1 MIQQLSLAC
10 AFILLVASGSVFGL
24 GLGKLELGSALNQQ
38 FEAEIELTNV
48 GQLTIDEVLP
58 NLASQDDFARVG
70 VERNDILTDLRFKV
84 VANSQG
90 KLVLKVTST
99 RPIIEPFLNFIVEVL
114 WPSGRILREYIVLLD
129 PPVLTEAGF
138 APIKLT
144 EVIRDGG
151 VSSSSS
157 SATQSAAARN
167 AASFN
172 SNTIDR
178 ASIISD
184 VVESKSSGD
193 IKIGR
198 SALQEGADLSEGF
211 GATGRGDTLWSIA
224 SKIRPNSTVSVQ
236 QTMLALQ
243 RANPDAFINSNI
255 NLLKAG
261 YVLRI
266 PDAREI
272 REETLATAAQEVR
285 AQNSEFDVYRDNSGV
300 AQLDASQRQSSPSFR
315 ERSVRGGELKLLAQ
329 DQSIGQRAGSG
340 GDSQITQELENN
352 LAVAQEDLDKA
363 NRANAE
369 LSVRV
374 EDIEQQMDT
383 LTELVKLK
391 EDQLA
396 ALRVEVQ
403 RMQAQE
409 SALRADSGALNPPQT
424 PSDDGALL
432 SNPIVLGLLAVL
444 LVVGVAGGLLLMRRK
459 QQEETEYD
467 EALEEETR
475 EAAQLDVENLPEL
488 DDDDSEFDDSE
499 FDDSEFDDEDEDE
512 DEDEDDIM
520 PQTADVISEVEIHI
534 AYGRF
539 SQAIIFLQNAIE
551 ADPDRVD
558 IQLKLLE
565 VYVQTEDS
573 SAFNQQFDQ
582 LKTLGDEVANE
593 QALAMQ
599 AKVLDVDASAA
610 ASMDATMISADPIVS
625 RETTTEN
632 DDLSFDLD
640 ELNSERDDDSF
651 DFEDDLD
658 LDLDLDLDDDLELDD
673 DFDLDDDLEL
683 DDDFDLDD
691 ELELDDNLE
700 SDVDLGED
708 LGEDLGQDV
717 EVSESLS
724 LDDDALEL
732 SPEDSDSDPDEA
744 LAAEAAL
751 DTDDD
756 NDAFEIDLSDLDLD
770 LDLEGEDID
779 LDDEYEL
786 DLEED
791 IETKL
796 DLARAYIDMGDK
808 EGARGVLQEVSREG
822 NESEIAKA
830 KELFESISD

>member
-167 AASFN
+167 AAAFN

-178 ASIISD
+178 ASIIPD
-184 VVESKSSGD
+184 VVESKSGGD

-340 GDSQITQELENN
+340 GDSQITQELENR
-352 LAVAQEDLDKA
+352 LAVAQEDLDRA

-369 LSVRV
+369 LNVRV

-409 SALRADSGALNPPQT
+409 SALRADSGALNQPQT

-488 DDDDSEFDDSE
+488 DDDDSEFDDPE
-499 FDDSEFDDEDEDE
+499 FDDE

-640 ELNSERDDDSF
+640 ELDSERDDDSF

-673 DFDLDDDLEL
+673 DFDLDDHLEL

-708 LGEDLGQDV
+708 LGEDV

-724 LDDDALEL
+724 LEDDALEL

-770 LDLEGEDID
+770 
-779 LDDEYEL
+779 L

>member
-167 AASFN
+167 AAAFN

-178 ASIISD
+178 ASIIPD
-184 VVESKSSGD
+184 VVESKSGGD

-352 LAVAQEDLDKA
+352 LAVAQEDLDRA

-369 LSVRV
+369 LNVRV

-409 SALRADSGALNPPQT
+409 SALRADSGALNQPQT

-488 DDDDSEFDDSE
+488 DDDDSEFDDPE
-499 FDDSEFDDEDEDE
+499 FD

-640 ELNSERDDDSF
+640 ELDSERDDDSF

-708 LGEDLGQDV
+708 LGEDV

>member
-10 AFILLVASGSVFGL
+10 AFILFLASGSAFGL

-70 VERNDILTDLRFKV
+70 VDRNDILTDLRFKV
-84 VANSQG
+84 AANPQG

-129 PPVLTEAGF
+129 PPVFTEAGL
-138 APIKLT
+138 APIKPT
-144 EVIRDGG
+144 EVVRDDG
-151 VSSSSS
+151 VSSSSTN
-157 SATQSAAARN
+157 ATQSAAARN
-167 AASFN
+167 TASFT
-172 SNTIDR
+172 SDTIDR
-178 ASIISD
+178 ASMNSD
-184 VVESKSSGD
+184 AVESKSSGD
-193 IKIGR
+193 LKIGR
-198 SALQEGADLSEGF
+198 SALKEGADLSDGY
-211 GATGRGDTLWSIA
+211 GVTGRGDTLWSIA
-224 SKIRPNSTVSVQ
+224 TKIRPNDSVSVQ

-243 RANPDAFINSNI
+243 RANPDAFINNNI

-261 YVLRI
+261 YVLRM
-266 PDAREI
+266 PNAREF
-272 REETLATAAQEVR
+272 REETLSTAAQEVQ
-285 AQNSEFDVYRDNSGV
+285 AQNSDFDVYRESGV
-300 AQLDASQRQSSPSFR
+300 AQMDASQRQSSPSLR

-340 GDSQITQELENN
+340 GDSQRTQELENS
-352 LAVAQEDLDKA
+352 LAVAQEDLDSA

-369 LSVRV
+369 LNVRV

-396 ALRVEVQ
+396 ALRAEVQ

-409 SALRADSGALNPPQT
+409 SAMRADSGTVNQPQT
-424 PSDDGALL
+424 KSDDGALV
-432 SNPIVLGLLAVL
+432 SNTIVLGLLAVL
-444 LVVGVAGGLLLMRRK
+444 LVVGVAGGLFLMRRK

-467 EALEEETR
+467 EALEAETR
-475 EAAQLDVENLPEL
+475 ETAQLDVENLPEL
-488 DDDDSEFDDSE
+488 DDDDP
-499 FDDSEFDDEDEDE
+499 EFDDEDEDE
-512 DEDEDDIM
+512 DDITSE
-520 PQTADVISEVEIHI
+520 TADVISEVEIYI

-539 SQAIIFLQNAIE
+539 SQAIIFLENAIE
-551 ADPDRVD
+551 AEPDRVD

-573 SAFNQQFDQ
+573 TAFNQQFDQ
-582 LKTLGDEVANE
+582 LKTLGDDLAND
-593 QALAMQ
+593 QALTMQ
-599 AKVLDVDASAA
+599 AKLPTAEGPAA
-610 ASMDATMISADPIVS
+610 ASMDAMTISADPIVS
-625 RETTTEN
+625 REATTEN
-632 DDLSFDLD
+632 ADLSFDLD
-640 ELNSERDDDSF
+640 
-651 DFEDDLD
+651 DLD
-658 LDLDLDLDDDLELDD
+658 LDRDDDDNLFDVSDTAEDLEDDFELDDDLELDD
-673 DFDLDDDLEL
+673 DFDLDDDL
-683 DDDFDLDD
+683 
-691 ELELDDNLE
+691 
-700 SDVDLGED
+700 GED
-708 LGEDLGQDV
+708 V
-717 EVSESLS
+717 
-724 LDDDALEL
+724 LEL
-732 SPEDSDSDPDEA
+732 SPEDSDSDFDEA

-751 DTDDD
+751 GTDDD
-756 NDAFEIDLSDLDLD
+756 NDAFEIDLSDGD
-770 LDLEGEDID
+770 LDLEGEDRD

-822 NESEIAKA
+822 NESEIAQA
-830 KELFESISD
+830 KELLESISD

>member
-167 AASFN
+167 AAAFN

-178 ASIISD
+178 ASIIPD
-184 VVESKSSGD
+184 VVESKSGGD

-340 GDSQITQELENN
+340 GDSQITQELENS
-352 LAVAQEDLDKA
+352 LAVAQEDLDRA

-369 LSVRV
+369 LNVRV

-409 SALRADSGALNPPQT
+409 SALRADSGALNQPQT

-488 DDDDSEFDDSE
+488 DDDDSEFDDPE
-499 FDDSEFDDEDEDE
+499 FDDEDE

-640 ELNSERDDDSF
+640 ELDSERDDDSF

-673 DFDLDDDLEL
+673 DFDLDDHLEL

-708 LGEDLGQDV
+708 LGEDV

-724 LDDDALEL
+724 LEDDALEL

>member
-167 AASFN
+167 AAAFN

-178 ASIISD
+178 ASIIPD
-184 VVESKSSGD
+184 VVESKSGGD

-340 GDSQITQELENN
+340 GDSQITQELENS
-352 LAVAQEDLDKA
+352 LAVAQEDLDRA

-369 LSVRV
+369 LNVRV

-409 SALRADSGALNPPQT
+409 SALRADSGALNQPQT

-488 DDDDSEFDDSE
+488 DDDDSEFDDPE
-499 FDDSEFDDEDEDE
+499 FDDE

-640 ELNSERDDDSF
+640 ELDSERDDDSF

-708 LGEDLGQDV
+708 LGEDV

-756 NDAFEIDLSDLDLD
+756 NDALEIDLSDLDLDLD

>member
-167 AASFN
+167 AAAFN

-178 ASIISD
+178 ASIIPD
-184 VVESKSSGD
+184 VVESKSGGD

-352 LAVAQEDLDKA
+352 LAVAQEDLDRA

-369 LSVRV
+369 LNVRV

-409 SALRADSGALNPPQT
+409 SALRADSGALNQPQT

-488 DDDDSEFDDSE
+488 DDDDSEFDDPE
-499 FDDSEFDDEDEDE
+499 FD

-640 ELNSERDDDSF
+640 ELDSERDDDSF

-708 LGEDLGQDV
+708 LGEDV

-724 LDDDALEL
+724 LEDDALEL

-756 NDAFEIDLSDLDLD
+756 NDAFEIDLSDLD

>member
-167 AASFN
+167 AAAFN

-340 GDSQITQELENN
+340 GDSQITQELENS
-352 LAVAQEDLDKA
+352 LAVAQEDLDRA

-369 LSVRV
+369 LNVRV

-409 SALRADSGALNPPQT
+409 SALRADSGALNQPQT

-488 DDDDSEFDDSE
+488 DDDDSEFD
-499 FDDSEFDDEDEDE
+499 DE

-640 ELNSERDDDSF
+640 ELDSERDDDSF

-708 LGEDLGQDV
+708 LGEDV

-724 LDDDALEL
+724 LEDDALEL

>member
-167 AASFN
+167 AAAFN

-178 ASIISD
+178 ASIIPD
-184 VVESKSSGD
+184 VVESKSGGD

-340 GDSQITQELENN
+340 GDSQITQELENS
-352 LAVAQEDLDKA
+352 LAVAQEDLDRA

-369 LSVRV
+369 LNVRV

-409 SALRADSGALNPPQT
+409 SALRADSGALNQPQT

-488 DDDDSEFDDSE
+488 DDDDSEFDDP
-499 FDDSEFDDEDEDE
+499 EFDDEDEDE

-640 ELNSERDDDSF
+640 ELDSERDDDSF

-708 LGEDLGQDV
+708 LGEDV

-724 LDDDALEL
+724 LEDDALEL

>member
-198 SALQEGADLSEGF
+198 SALQEGADLSEGY

-396 ALRVEVQ
+396 ALRAEVQ

-409 SALRADSGALNPPQT
+409 SAMRADSGAVKQPQT

-499 FDDSEFDDEDEDE
+499 FDDPEFDDPEFDDPEFDDDDDDE

-673 DFDLDDDLEL
+673 DFDLDD
-683 DDDFDLDD
+683 

-732 SPEDSDSDPDEA
+732 SLEDSDSDPDEA

>member
-167 AASFN
+167 AAAFN

-178 ASIISD
+178 ASIIPD
-184 VVESKSSGD
+184 VVESKSGGD

-340 GDSQITQELENN
+340 GDSQITQELENS
-352 LAVAQEDLDKA
+352 LAVAQEDLDRA

-369 LSVRV
+369 LNVRV

-409 SALRADSGALNPPQT
+409 SALRADSGALNQPQT

-488 DDDDSEFDDSE
+488 DDDDSEFDDPE
-499 FDDSEFDDEDEDE
+499 FDDE

-691 ELELDDNLE
+691 DLELDDDFDLDDELELDDNLE

-708 LGEDLGQDV
+708 LGEDV

>member
-10 AFILLVASGSVFGL
+10 AFILLLASGSAFGL

-84 VANSQG
+84 VANPQG

-129 PPVLTEAGF
+129 PPVFTEAGL
-138 APIKLT
+138 APIKPT
-144 EVIRDGG
+144 EVIRDDE

-157 SATQSAAARN
+157 NATQSAAARN
-167 AASFN
+167 TASFN

-178 ASIISD
+178 ASMNSD
-184 VVESKSSGD
+184 GVESKSSGD
-193 IKIGR
+193 MKIDR
-198 SALQEGADLSEGF
+198 SALQEGADLSDGY
-211 GATGRGDTLWSIA
+211 GVTGLGDTLWSIA
-224 SKIRPNSTVSVQ
+224 KKIRPNGSVSVQ

-243 RANPDAFINSNI
+243 RANPDAFINNNI

-261 YVLRI
+261 YVLRM
-266 PDAREI
+266 PDAREF

-285 AQNSEFDVYRDNSGV
+285 AQNSDFDVYRESGV
-300 AQLDASQRQSSPSFR
+300 AQMDASQRQSSPSLR
-315 ERSVRGGELKLLAQ
+315 EGSVRGGELKLLAQ

-340 GDSQITQELENN
+340 GDSQRTQELENS
-352 LAVAQEDLDKA
+352 LAVAQEDLDSA

-369 LSVRV
+369 LNVRV

-409 SALRADSGALNPPQT
+409 SALRADSGALNQPQT

-488 DDDDSEFDDSE
+488 DDDDSEFDDPE
-499 FDDSEFDDEDEDE
+499 FDDE

-640 ELNSERDDDSF
+640 ELDSERDDDSF

-683 DDDFDLDD
+683 DADFDLDD

-708 LGEDLGQDV
+708 LGEDV

-724 LDDDALEL
+724 LEDDALEL

>member
-167 AASFN
+167 AAAFN

-178 ASIISD
+178 ASIIPD
-184 VVESKSSGD
+184 VVESKSGGD

-340 GDSQITQELENN
+340 GDSQITQELENS
-352 LAVAQEDLDKA
+352 LAVAQEDLDRA

-369 LSVRV
+369 LNVRV

-488 DDDDSEFDDSE
+488 DDDDSEFDDP
-499 FDDSEFDDEDEDE
+499 EFDDEDEDE

-640 ELNSERDDDSF
+640 ELDSERDDDSF

-708 LGEDLGQDV
+708 LGEDV

>member
-10 AFILLVASGSVFGL
+10 AFILLLASGSAFGL

-84 VANSQG
+84 VANPQG

-129 PPVLTEAGF
+129 PPVFTEAGL
-138 APIKLT
+138 APIKPT
-144 EVIRDGG
+144 EVIRDDE

-157 SATQSAAARN
+157 NATQSAAARN
-167 AASFN
+167 TTSFN

-178 ASIISD
+178 ASMNSD
-184 VVESKSSGD
+184 GVESKSSGD
-193 IKIGR
+193 MKIGR
-198 SALQEGADLSEGF
+198 SALQEGADLSDGY
-211 GATGRGDTLWSIA
+211 GVTGRGDTLWSIA
-224 SKIRPNSTVSVQ
+224 TKIRPNGSVSVQ

-243 RANPDAFINSNI
+243 RANPDAFINNNI

-261 YVLRI
+261 YVLRM
-266 PDAREI
+266 PDAREF

-285 AQNSEFDVYRDNSGV
+285 AQNSDFDVYRESGV
-300 AQLDASQRQSSPSFR
+300 AQMDASQRQSSPSLR

-340 GDSQITQELENN
+340 GDLQRTQELENS
-352 LAVAQEDLDKA
+352 LAVAQEDLDSA

-369 LSVRV
+369 LNVRV

-396 ALRVEVQ
+396 ALRAEVQ

-409 SALRADSGALNPPQT
+409 SAMRADSGAVKQPQT

-488 DDDDSEFDDSE
+488 DDDDSEFDDP
-499 FDDSEFDDEDEDE
+499 EFDDEDEDE

-708 LGEDLGQDV
+708 LGEDV

-724 LDDDALEL
+724 LEDDALEL

>member
-90 KLVLKVTST
+90 KFVLKVTST

-198 SALQEGADLSEGF
+198 SALQEGADLSEGY

-475 EAAQLDVENLPEL
+475 EAAQLDDENLPEL
-488 DDDDSEFDDSE
+488 DDDDSEFDDPE
-499 FDDSEFDDEDEDE
+499 FDDE

-708 LGEDLGQDV
+708 RGEDV

-732 SPEDSDSDPDEA
+732 SLEDSDSDPDEA

-756 NDAFEIDLSDLDLD
+756 NDAFEIDLSDLD

>member
-167 AASFN
+167 AAAFN

-178 ASIISD
+178 ASIIPD
-184 VVESKSSGD
+184 VVESKSGGD

-409 SALRADSGALNPPQT
+409 SALRADSGALNQPQT

-488 DDDDSEFDDSE
+488 DDDDSEFD
-499 FDDSEFDDEDEDE
+499 

-640 ELNSERDDDSF
+640 ELDSERDDDSF

-658 LDLDLDLDDDLELDD
+658 LDLDL
-673 DFDLDDDLEL
+673 DLDDDLEL

-708 LGEDLGQDV
+708 LGEDV

-732 SPEDSDSDPDEA
+732 SLEDSDSDPDEA

-756 NDAFEIDLSDLDLD
+756 NDAFEIDLSDLD

>member
-90 KLVLKVTST
+90 KFVLKVTST

-129 PPVLTEAGF
+129 PPVFTEAGF

-144 EVIRDGG
+144 EVIRDGR

-184 VVESKSSGD
+184 VVESKSGGD

-198 SALQEGADLSEGF
+198 SALQEGADLSEGY

-272 REETLATAAQEVR
+272 QEETLATAAQEVR
-285 AQNSEFDVYRDNSGV
+285 AQNSDFDVYRDNSGV

-315 ERSVRGGELKLLAQ
+315 ERSVSGGELKLLAQ

-499 FDDSEFDDEDEDE
+499 FDDEDEDE

-640 ELNSERDDDSF
+640 ELDSERDDDSF

-708 LGEDLGQDV
+708 LDEDV

-756 NDAFEIDLSDLDLD
+756 NDAFEIDLSDLDLDLD

>member
-167 AASFN
+167 AAAFN

-178 ASIISD
+178 ASIIPD
-184 VVESKSSGD
+184 VVESKSGGD

-340 GDSQITQELENN
+340 GDSQITQELENS
-352 LAVAQEDLDKA
+352 LAVAQEDLDRA

-369 LSVRV
+369 LNVRV

-409 SALRADSGALNPPQT
+409 SALRADSGALNQPQT

-488 DDDDSEFDDSE
+488 DDDDSEFDDPE
-499 FDDSEFDDEDEDE
+499 FDDE

-640 ELNSERDDDSF
+640 ELDSERDDDSF

-683 DDDFDLDD
+683 DD

-700 SDVDLGED
+700 SDFDLGED
-708 LGEDLGQDV
+708 LGEDV

-724 LDDDALEL
+724 LEDDALEL

-756 NDAFEIDLSDLDLD
+756 NDALEIDLSDLDLD